1 MAAANNGLSTTIIPP
16 CRVASLEEE
25 LRAPHGARPSVR
37 LCVGPELARC
47 VHKMHY
53 VGTIFI
59 MKMNS
64 NDKIL
69 CDNIVNKKHINV
81 LK

>member
-1 MAAANNGLSTTIIPP
+1 LKGRGLL
-16 CRVASLEEE
+16 V
-25 LRAPHGARPSVR
+25 VNY
-37 LCVGPELARC
+37 
-47 VHKMHY
+47 KMNY
-53 VGTIFI
+53 VGTTFT

-69 CDNIVNKKHINV
+69 CDNIVNKQRINV